1 MNACR
6 SGSFAAAIS
15 ADLAPDWTK
24 NNPVPKL
31 QIGNPAISDT
41 MVFIIPGAAMSGR
54 FLLAAAIGAVFALCF
69 WAQGQLAES
78 RPVAFS
84 GAPPERIVTMAPSVT
99 EIVFAL
105 GLGDRVVGRT
115 DYCKYPREALEK
127 PSIGGYL
134 NPNYERLVGLHPD
147 LVILLEAA
155 GPPMPGFHKLQ
166 LPALEVSHKD
176 IEGIVQSIPRIGA
189 VCGARPRAEAIVAD
203 IHHRLE
209 RVKEKT
215 AGLPRPRV
223 LVAIERTLGTGTL
236 QDVYIAGHDGHI
248 DRIVELAGG
257 ENAYQE
263 DRARFPVVSRE
274 GIIKL
279 DPGVIVD
286 LVASVSG
293 PPVDEARVRADWQTL
308 PRVEAVRQG
317 RVYLIADDF
326 ATVPGPRF
334 VQFVE
339 KLARL
344 LHPEADWDR

>member
-166 LPALEVSHKD
+166 LPTLEVSHKD
-176 IEGIVQSIPRIGA
+176 IEGILQSIPRIGA
-189 VCGARPRAEAIVAD
+189 VCGADLRAEAIVAD

-209 RVKEKT
+209 RVKERTGRST
-215 AGLPRPRV
+215 AAAGPGGHRTHARHGHAPGRVHRRTRRPHRSHRRAGGRRKCLPGGPRP
-223 LVAIERTLGTGTL
+223 G
-236 QDVYIAGHDGHI
+236 
-248 DRIVELAGG
+248 
-257 ENAYQE
+257 
-263 DRARFPVVSRE
+263 FPVVSRE

-286 LVASVSG
+286 LVASVS
-293 PPVDEARVRADWQTL
+293 ARRLTRHACALDWQTL

-317 RVYLIADDF
+317 RAS
-326 ATVPGPRF
+326 T
-334 VQFVE
+334 
-339 KLARL
+339 
-344 LHPEADWDR
+344 